1 MLFWILFLP
10 ILVIGVPLGKKGAP
24 EDASSSGKIELSDAE
39 WRERLGRERYNV
51 MRRKHTEPAYSGA
64 YLDEEREGT
73 YACAGCSQ
81 PLFRSQ
87 DKYSKPGCG
96 WPLFKQALES
106 KNVVYKEDRSLGFKR
121 YEVLCR
127 GCESHLGHVFNDGP
141 PPKHLR
147 YTINSASIVLM
158 VKNP

>member
-1 MLFWILFLP
+1 MLLFIFFLP
-10 ILVIGVPLGKKGAP
+10 FLLIGAEERAP
-24 EDASSSGKIELSDAE
+24 EDASSLGKKVELGDSE
-39 WRERLGRERYNV
+39 WRDRLGRERYNV
-51 MRRKHTEPAYSGA
+51 MRRKQTEAAYSGS
-64 YLDEEREGT
+64 YLNEEREGT
-73 YACAGCSQ
+73 YGCAGCGN
-81 PLFRSQ
+81 PLFFSQ

-96 WPLFKQALES
+96 WPLFKQAAGS

-127 GCESHLGHVFNDGP
+127 RCESHLGHVFNDGP

-147 YTINSASIVLM
+147 YTINSIALLLI